1 MSISVADVAKMID
14 HSLLKPTVTDAD
26 VELGCALARKY
37 DVASV
42 CVKPVHVQL
51 ACRELVGSNVVVSAV
66 CGFPHGNSLT
76 AIKAMEAQRA
86 MAEGATEID
95 TVVNIGAVL
104 SEDWQVVEADIR
116 AMTETVHAGGG
127 LIKVIFENCY
137 LEDSHKIRLCRICDA
152 ANVDWVKTSTGF
164 GAREGRFYGATD
176 HDLQLM
182 RANVS
187 ERVQLKAAGGVRTLE
202 RLLEV
207 RELGCTR
214 AGATA
219 TEAIMLE
226 ALRTLPK

>member
-1 MSISVADVAKMID
+1 MSISVTDVAKMID
-14 HSLLKPTVTDAD
+14 HSLLKPTVTNFD
-26 VELGCALARKY
+26 VETGCALARKY

-42 CVKPVHVQL
+42 CVKPVHAQL
-51 ACRELVGSNVVVSAV
+51 AWGMLAGSRVVVSAV

-76 AIKAMEAQRA
+76 AIKVMEVQQA

-104 SEDWQVVEADIR
+104 SDDWQVVEADVK
-116 AMTETVHAGGG
+116 AVTEAVHAGGG

-137 LEDSHKIRLCRICDA
+137 LEDRHKIRLCHICDA
-152 ANVDWVKTSTGF
+152 ANVDWLKTSTGF
-164 GAREGRFYGATD
+164 GTREGRFYGATD
-176 HDLQLM
+176 HDLRLM

-187 ERVQLKAAGGVRTLE
+187 ERIQLKAAGGVRTLE

-207 RELGCTR
+207 RDLGCTR

-226 ALRTLPK
+226 ALRTLPR